1 MGIDNMS
8 KLEENQLKI
17 SELEQVILSLDPESS
32 EFKTKTKELNEL
44 KKETYSNLSHW
55 DRVLIA
61 RGQNRLKASSLIK
74 KLFPTF
80 IELHGDQLFSDDQS
94 IISGIGLLND
104 IPVTVLAQA
113 KGVDFGDS
121 IKRNFGM
128 TSPEGFRKTLRL
140 AHEAEKFNRPV
151 VTIVDTSGAYPG
163 KGAEERGQ
171 ARAIAT
177 NLMEFSKLRVPVVAI
192 VLSEGGSG
200 GALALTVSDYIFMF
214 ENAIYSVLSPE
225 GFSSILFK
233 NRKSAE
239 ESANIM
245 KLTSHDLKEMNIID
259 EIITEPLGGVK
270 ALNDGFVNELRE
282 KLVNKITE
290 LSKMDKDELVE
301 NRYKKFRTIGL

>member
-1 MGIDNMS
+1 MS
-8 KLEENQLKI
+8 NLEENQLKI
-17 SELEQVILSLDPESS
+17 AELEQLILSLEPESQ
-32 EFKTKTKELNEL
+32 EFKAKTKELNKL

-55 DRVLIA
+55 DRVIIA
-61 RGQNRLKASSLIK
+61 RGQNRLKASTLIK

-94 IISGIGLLND
+94 IIAGIGLLND
-104 IPVTVLAQA
+104 TPVTILAQA
-113 KGVDFGDS
+113 KGTNFNDS

-140 AHEAEKFNRPV
+140 AKEAEKFNRPII
-151 VTIVDTSGAYPG
+151 TIVDTSGAYPG

-177 NLMEFSKLRVPVVAI
+177 NLMEFSKLNVPVVAI

-200 GALALTVSDYIFMF
+200 GALALTISDYIFMF

-233 NRKSAE
+233 NRKTAE
-239 ESANIM
+239 EAANIM
-245 KLTSHDLKEMNIID
+245 KLTSHDLKEMDIVD
-259 EIITEPLGGVK
+259 EIILEPLGGVK
-270 ALNDGFVNELRE
+270 TPSDEFIKDLKN
-282 KLVNKITE
+282 KLANKIEE
-290 LSKMDKDELVE
+290 LSNKDKKELID
-301 NRYKKFRTIGL
+301 NRYKKFRSIGL

>member
-1 MGIDNMS
+1 MS
-8 KLEENQLKI
+8 KLEENELKI
-17 SELEQVILSLDPESS
+17 SELEQLILSLDPESK
-32 EFKTKTKELNEL
+32 EFKNKTKELNKM
-44 KKETYSNLSHW
+44 KKETYANLSHW

-61 RGQNRLKASSLIK
+61 RSQTRLKAYTLIK

-80 IELHGDQLFSDDQS
+80 IELHGDQLFSDDMS
-94 IISGIGLLND
+94 IVSGIGLLDD

-113 KGVDFGDS
+113 KGKDFNES

-140 AHEAEKFNRPV
+140 AKEAEKFDRPII
-151 VTIVDTSGAYPG
+151 TIVDTSGAYPG

-171 ARAIAT
+171 ARAIAE
-177 NLMEFSKLRVPVVAI
+177 NLMEFSKLSVPVVAI

-233 NRKSAE
+233 NRISAE
-239 ESANIM
+239 EAANIM
-245 KLTSHDLKEMNIID
+245 KLTSHDLKEMMIVD
-259 EIITEPLGGVK
+259 EIIEEPLGGVK
-270 ALNDGFVNELRE
+270 TPSEDFIKDLKK
-282 KLVNKITE
+282 KLVNKINE
-290 LSKMDKDELVE
+290 LSKMNKKDLLD
-301 NRYKKFRTIGL
+301 NRYNKFRKIGL